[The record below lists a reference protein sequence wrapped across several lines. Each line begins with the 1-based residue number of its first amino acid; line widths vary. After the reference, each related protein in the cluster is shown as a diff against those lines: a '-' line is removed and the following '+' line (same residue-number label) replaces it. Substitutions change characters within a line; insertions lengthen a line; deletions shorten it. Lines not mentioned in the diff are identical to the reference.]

1 MRSLDRMEDDLVEDV
16 FLQEGLRPTIAEHAA
31 QCNSLFRKYMVLP
44 DIVPDPTVMDDQLAR
59 FTLWTSNMDVYGPL
73 NVSLD
78 YRLRFSPTVVDIIH
92 QLLDVICD
100 TLASLKPINEPPPQT
115 PSRKRQRISEYSDS
129 KLTRRDDDDASDS
142 DSDVDQAEQNFSKI
156 TDTIGGTVSRLF
168 RLSNAVRK
176 SAKTNRAMKI
186 ERYTDDKEA
195 NEKIAELSH
204 YTECYIKFRFPMAP
218 ESLRLALMKANEL
231 RLRRLYYQRSHR
243 RRIDLTVQN
252 PQTKPPEVQLPK
264 IKESAPA
271 VRFAP
276 SALPKPATTNRTS
289 GQGGAPVV
297 PVTTATTARQTAVG
311 ALLAKSVT
319 EVPRAKSVLVN
330 NKLSF
335 PPLPSTPECPYCGVI
350 IEFKNSNKSM
360 MWNNHVIGDLEP
372 FICVFPHCLE
382 AGHQKTGPL
391 TFESSKAW
399 IGHMQNAHGHT
410 WECRAPSHPPMTFD
424 QELDYQKH
432 SIEEH
437 DVPEELAGMLS
448 SAAQRP
454 ALNKLLECPFGD
466 DFQPPEKAESSA
478 VFSSD
483 ALQLHVAAH
492 IKEIALL
499 TLQKLPSDDDAK
511 SIKSDEGS
519 ENDGQ
524 GVANVRRSMYSL
536 LDDEDLDFQ
545 HDNSEVADITGDP
558 REEDIRASV
567 SVLDLEDKDAEG
579 MTKLHRA
586 VQAGDR
592 DLVESLIKEG
602 ANLSSRDNSGRTALW
617 YSPLGE
623 DQSVHEVFPLL
634 LDAGGKAIL
643 NLGDDSGQTLM
654 HHYAE
659 LGSEEAIKIL
669 IDLGADI
676 NVTDKY
682 GFSPLL
688 WAVVAGQEA
697 IVIQLLRAGVDVE
710 STSADGKSALAW
722 AAGLGRYSIAS
733 RLLDQDASMSRTRDS
748 LGVPLK
754 EAATFCHWST
764 VMLLLHH
771 GGDPNYRDRDGW
783 CAIHWAAE
791 GGHPEIVASL
801 LERGANVN
809 AVSSY
814 GTSPLHCAANG
825 GVVSVVRMLLEN
837 GADLLKSTCHGWTA
851 LHHAAFMG
859 HSDVVQFLLEYDPV
873 RSSVS
878 QQDNHGWSVL
888 HLAVHNRDLATINV
902 LMESSLIT
910 EPRALFDES
919 GLTAEEWLDLG
930 PTSHSYKAT
939 SNLAFSKSRCCRA
952 TTRLRQAVVAGSMPL
967 TQLLIRLDY
976 AVNGIDS
983 GRRTALYYAAKKR
996 MLPIMDLLLN
1006 SGADPNIL
1014 PTGRKTWE
1022 EFISD
1027 KDVLQRLHQ
1036 AGYQRQDTD
1045 PELERQ
1051 IRRALRPKGQF
1062 SIPDRTVSFAPEVES
1077 FTPMSWRPTF
1087 PTEPEQ
1093 SSSSVPVSSTL
1104 SVPEHSASITP
1115 VESPAPTPQTNDNK
1129 RKSRTVRS
1137 RATGFW
1143 KRLIG

>member
-1 MRSLDRMEDDLVEDV
+1 MRGLDRMEDDLVEDV

-100 TLASLKPINEPPPQT
+100 TLASLKPINNDPPPQT

-142 DSDVDQAEQNFSKI
+142 DSDVDQAEENFSKI

-176 SAKTNRAMKI
+176 SAKTNRALKI

-195 NEKIAELSH
+195 NEKIEELTR
-204 YTECYIKFRFPMAP
+204 YTDCYIKFRFPMAP
-218 ESLRLALMKANEL
+218 DSLRLAMMEANAL

-271 VRFAP
+271 VHFAP

-350 IEFKNSNKSM
+350 IEFKNSNKTM

-382 AGHQKTGPL
+382 AGHNKTGPL

-410 WECRAPSHPPMTFD
+410 WECRAPSHPPRTFD

-437 DVPEELAGMLS
+437 DVPKELAGMLS

-519 ENDGQ
+519 EDDGQ
-524 GVANVRRSMYSL
+524 GFANVRRSMYSL
-536 LDDEDLDFQ
+536 LDDEKLDFQ
-545 HDNSEVADITGDP
+545 HDNSEVADVTGDP

-567 SVLDLEDKDAEG
+567 SGLDLEDKDESG

-586 VQAGDR
+586 VQAGDQ

-602 ANLSSRDNSGRTALW
+602 ANWSSRDNSGRTALW
-617 YSPLGE
+617 YSPLGRH
-623 DQSVHEVFPLL
+623 QSVHVIFLL
-634 LDAGGKAIL
+634 LLGAGGKAIL
-643 NLGDDSGQTLM
+643 NLEDDNGQTLV
-654 HHYAE
+654 HHYAG
-659 LGSEEAIKIL
+659 LGHEEAVQIL
-669 IDLGADI
+669 VDIGADI
-676 NVTDKY
+676 SITDRY

-688 WAVVAGQEA
+688 WAVVAGNEA
-697 IVIQLLRAGVDVE
+697 VVIHLLHAGADVNFI
-710 STSADGKSALAW
+710 SGDGRSVLTW
-722 AAGLGRYSIAS
+722 AAGLGRYSIAL
-733 RLLDQDASMSRTRDS
+733 RLLDQYTGMSKTQDS
-748 LGVPLK
+748 LGVPLE
-754 EAATFCHWST
+754 EAAASGSLDI
-764 VMLLLHH
+764 VKLLLEH

-783 CAIHWAAE
+783 SAIHWAAE
-791 GGHPEIVASL
+791 EGYYGVVKLL
-801 LERGANVN
+801 LEKGANVN

-825 GVVSVVRMLLEN
+825 GNTHVVSLLLEY
-837 GADLLKSTCHGWTA
+837 GADPLKSTCHGWTA

-859 HSDVVQFLLEYDPV
+859 HPEVVQLLLGDDRV

-878 QQDNHGWSVL
+878 QQDNHGW
-888 HLAVHNRDLATINV
+888 AAT
-902 LMESSLIT
+902 
-910 EPRALFDES
+910 
-919 GLTAEEWLDLG
+919 G
-930 PTSHSYKAT
+930 
-939 SNLAFSKSRCCRA
+939 
-952 TTRLRQAVVAGSMPL
+952 LRQAVVIGNIPI
-967 TQLLIRLDY
+967 IRLFIKD
-976 AVNGIDS
+976 ASHVNRRDS

-996 MLPIMDLLLN
+996 MLPIIDLLLN

-1014 PTGRKTWE
+1014 PQGRKTWE

-1045 PELERQ
+1045 PELEGQ

-1077 FTPMSWRPTF
+1077 VTPMSWRPTF

-1093 SSSSVPVSSTL
+1093 SSSSVPVSSTT
-1104 SVPEHSASITP
+1104 SVPDHSASSTP
-1115 VESPAPTPQTNDNK
+1115 VESPAPAPQTNDNK

>member
-100 TLASLKPINEPPPQT
+100 TLASLKPINNDPPPQT

-142 DSDVDQAEQNFSKI
+142 DSDVDQAEENFSKI

-176 SAKTNRAMKI
+176 SAKTNRALKI

-195 NEKIAELSH
+195 NEKIEELKH
-204 YTECYIKFRFPMAP
+204 YTKCYIEFRFPMAP
-218 ESLRLALMKANEL
+218 DSLRLAMMEANAL

-350 IEFKNSNKSM
+350 IEFKNSNKTM

-382 AGHQKTGPL
+382 AGHNKTGPL

-410 WECRAPSHPPMTFD
+410 WECRAPSHPPKTFD

-437 DVPEELAGMLS
+437 DVPPELAGMLS

-545 HDNSEVADITGDP
+545 HDNSEVADVTGDP
-558 REEDIRASV
+558 REEDVRASV
-567 SVLDLEDKDAEG
+567 SGLDLEDKDEEG

-592 DLVESLIKEG
+592 DLVESLIDEG
-602 ANLSSRDNSGRTALW
+602 ANLLSRDNSGRTALH
-617 YSPLGE
+617 YASIG
-623 DQSVHEVFPLL
+623 QSQSDIEILSLL
-634 LDAGGKAIL
+634 LNAGSYAIL
-643 NLGDDSGQTLM
+643 NLGDESGQTAL
-654 HHYAE
+654 HYAAE
-659 LGSEEAIKIL
+659 RNLNYTLRNL
-669 IDLGADI
+669 IHQGADLQT
-676 NVTDKY
+676 TDKY
-682 GFSPLL
+682 GFSPFL
-688 WAVVAGQEA
+688 WAVVTRQEGAVKCMMEEGADVNSTTAG
-697 IVIQLLRAGVDVE
+697 
-710 STSADGKSALAW
+710 GKSAVTW
-722 AAGLGRYSIAS
+722 AASLAYSSLTNMLVQHIGS
-733 RLLDQDASMSRTRDS
+733 QTRDS
-748 LGVPLK
+748 LGMPLE
-754 EAATFCHWST
+754 EAAAAGDIDIVKF
-764 VMLLLHH
+764 LLHS
-771 GGDPNYRDRDGW
+771 GADPNYRDRDGW
-783 CAIHWAAE
+783 SAIHWAAE
-791 GGHPEIVASL
+791 RSHYDMVDLL
-801 LERGANVN
+801 LEKGADVN

-825 GVVSVVRMLLEN
+825 GDASLVALLLEK
-837 GADLLKSTCHGWTA
+837 GADPLKSTCHGWTA

-859 HSDVVQFLLEYDPV
+859 HCDVVQWLLTNE
-873 RSSVS
+873 RGISTVS
-878 QQDNHGWSVL
+878 QQDNHGWSAL
-888 HLAVHNRDLATINV
+888 HLAVHNRDMATIDA
-902 LMESSLIT
+902 LMVIIT
-910 EPRALFDES
+910 EPRALSDES

-930 PTSHSYKAT
+930 PTSHPYKAT

-952 TTRLRQAVVAGSMPL
+952 VTGLRQAVVIGNIPM
-967 TQLLIRLDY
+967 IRFFIKEDGT
-976 AVNGIDS
+976 NGMDS

-1014 PTGRKTWE
+1014 PRGRKTWE

-1027 KDVLQRLHQ
+1027 KDVLQRLHR

-1093 SSSSVPVSSTL
+1093 SSSSVPVSSTT
-1104 SVPEHSASITP
+1104 SVPEHSASSTP

>member
-16 FLQEGLRPTIAEHAA
+16 FLQEGLRPTIAEHAM

-100 TLASLKPINEPPPQT
+100 TLASLKPINDPPPQT
-115 PSRKRQRISEYSDS
+115 PSRKRQRVSEYSDS

-142 DSDVDQAEQNFSKI
+142 DSDMDQAEENFSKI

-176 SAKTNRAMKI
+176 SAKTNRALKI
-186 ERYTDDKEA
+186 ERYIDDEEA
-195 NEKIAELSH
+195 NKAIAELSE
-204 YTECYIKFRFPMAP
+204 YTDCYVKFRFPMAP
-218 ESLRLALMKANEL
+218 ESLRLALVEANAL

-252 PQTKPPEVQLPK
+252 PQTSPPAVQLPK
-264 IKESAPA
+264 MKESAPA

-276 SALPKPATTNRTS
+276 SALPKPTTTNGTS
-289 GQGGAPVV
+289 GQGGPPAV

-311 ALLAKSVT
+311 ALYAKSTT

-335 PPLPSTPECPYCGVI
+335 PPLPPTQECPYCGVI
-350 IEFKNSNKSM
+350 IEFKNAAKSM
-360 MWNNHVIGDLEP
+360 LWNNHVIGDLEP

-382 AGHQKTGPL
+382 AGQHKTGPL

-410 WECRAPSHPPMTFD
+410 WECRAPSHAPITFD
-424 QELDYQKH
+424 QEPQYQQH

-437 DVPEELAGMLS
+437 GVPEEHAGMLS
-448 SAAQRP
+448 SAARRP

-499 TLQKLPSDDDAK
+499 TLQKLPSDEDDK
-511 SIKSDEGS
+511 SVNSDQPS
-519 ENDGQ
+519 EDDGQ
-524 GVANVRRSMYSL
+524 GAANVRRSMYSL
-536 LDDEDLDFQ
+536 LDDEGLDFG
-545 HDNSEVADITGDP
+545 HDNFEVADATGDP
-558 REEDIRASV
+558 PEEDISASV
-567 SVLDLEDKDAEG
+567 TGLDLEDKDESG

-592 DLVESLIKEG
+592 NLVESLINEG
-602 ANLSSRDNSGRTALW
+602 ANLSSRDNSGRTAL
-617 YSPLGE
+617 YYAPLGNY
-623 DQSVHEVFPLL
+623 QSVHAVFLL
-634 LDAGGKAIL
+634 LLKAGGQAIMD
-643 NLGDDSGQTLM
+643 LGDDSGQTLM
-654 HHYAE
+654 HHYAG

-669 IDLGADI
+669 IDRGAGTRI
-676 NVTDKY
+676 TDKY
-682 GFSPLL
+682 GFSPFL

-697 IVIQLLRAGVDVE
+697 VLILLFRAGAYTE
-710 STSADGKSALAW
+710 STSGDGKSVLAW
-722 AAGLGRYSIAS
+722 AAGLGRSRIAS
-733 RLLDQDASMSRTRDS
+733 WLLDRDASMSKTRDS
-748 LGVPLK
+748 QVVPLN
-754 EAATFCHWST
+754 EAAASGDLDT
-764 VMLLLHH
+764 VRLLLDH

-783 CAIHWAAE
+783 SAIHWAAE
-791 GGHPEIVASL
+791 EGYPEIVAL
-801 LERGANVN
+801 LLDRRANVN

-825 GVVSVVRMLLEN
+825 GVVSIVRMLLMN
-837 GADLLKSTCHGWTA
+837 GADPLKSTCHGWTA

-859 HSDVVQFLLEYDPV
+859 HSRIVEFLLEDDRV
-873 RSSVS
+873 RSSAS

-902 LMESSLIT
+902 FMDSSTIA
-910 EPRALFDES
+910 EPRAFFDES
-919 GLTAEEWLDLG
+919 GLTAEEWLELG
-930 PTSHSYKAT
+930 PMSHSYKAT

-952 TTRLRQAVVAGSMPL
+952 TTGLRLAVVAGNVPM
-967 TQLLIRLDY
+967 TQLFLTLGHP
-976 AVNGIDS
+976 VNGMDS

-1014 PTGRKTWE
+1014 PVGRKTWE

-1027 KDVLQRLHQ
+1027 GEVLQRLHR

-1045 PELERQ
+1045 PEVERQ

-1062 SIPDRTVSFAPEVES
+1062 SIPDRSVSFAPDES
-1077 FTPMSWRPTF
+1077 VTPMSWRPTF
-1087 PTEPEQ
+1087 PEPEQ
-1093 SSSSVPVSSTL
+1093 SSSSVPVSSAP
-1104 SVPEHSASITP
+1104 SVPDHSASSTP
-1115 VESPAPTPQTNDNK
+1115 TELPAPTQQTNDNK

-1143 KRLIG
+1143 KRLVG

>member
-59 FTLWTSNMDVYGPL
+59 FTLWTSNMDIYGPL

-100 TLASLKPINEPPPQT
+100 TLASLKPINNDPPPQT

-142 DSDVDQAEQNFSKI
+142 DSDMDQAEENFSKI

-335 PPLPSTPECPYCGVI
+335 PPLPPTQECPYCGVI

-382 AGHQKTGPL
+382 AGHHKTGPL

-410 WECRAPSHPPMTFD
+410 WECRAPSHPPKTFD

-437 DVPEELAGMLS
+437 GVPEEHAGMLS
-448 SAAQRP
+448 SAARRP

-545 HDNSEVADITGDP
+545 QDSSEVADVTGDP

-567 SVLDLEDKDAEG
+567 SGLDLEDRDEEG

-586 VQAGDR
+586 
-592 DLVESLIKEG
+592 
-602 ANLSSRDNSGRTALW
+602 N
-617 YSPLGE
+617 
-623 DQSVHEVFPLL
+623 QSVHAVFLLL
-634 LDAGGKAIL
+634 LDAGGKAIM
-643 NLGDDSGQTLM
+643 NLGDDNGQTLM

-676 NVTDKY
+676 SVTDKS
-682 GFSPLL
+682 GFSPFL
-688 WAVVAGQEA
+688 WAVVAGHEA
-697 IVIQLLRAGVDVE
+697 VVIQLLRAGADVN
-710 STSADGKSALAW
+710 SIT
-722 AAGLGRYSIAS
+722 GLGRYSIVLL
-733 RLLDQDASMSRTRDS
+733 LLDPDVSMSRTPDS
-748 LGVPLK
+748 LGVPLE
-754 EAATFCHWST
+754 EAAAFGEHHTLR
-764 VMLLLHH
+764 LLLNDSAA
-771 GGDPNYRDRDGW
+771 DPNYRDRDGW
-783 CAIHWAAE
+783 SAIHRAAE
-791 GGHPEIVASL
+791 E
-801 LERGANVN
+801 EWGANAN

-825 GVVSVVRMLLEN
+825 GNTRV
-837 GADLLKSTCHGWTA
+837 STCHGWTA
-851 LHHAAFMG
+851 LHHAVYMG
-859 HSDVVQFLLEYDPV
+859 HSKVVQLLLEDDRV
-873 RSSVS
+873 KSSVS

-888 HLAVHNRDLATINV
+888 HLAVHNRDLATIN
-902 LMESSLIT
+902 
-910 EPRALFDES
+910 PRALFDES

-930 PTSHSYKAT
+930 PSSHIYKAT

-952 TTRLRQAVVAGSMPL
+952 TTNLRQAVVIGNVPM
-967 TQLLIRLDY
+967 IRLVIRENRDGI
-976 AVNGIDS
+976 NGMDS

-996 MLPIMDLLLN
+996 MLPIMDLLL
-1006 SGADPNIL
+1006 SIGADPNIL

-1062 SIPDRTVSFAPEVES
+1062 SIPDRTVSFAPEES
-1077 FTPMSWRPTF
+1077 VTPMSWRPTF

-1093 SSSSVPVSSTL
+1093 SSSSVPASSTP
-1104 SVPEHSASITP
+1104 SVPDHSASSTP
-1115 VESPAPTPQTNDNK
+1115 MESPAPTPQTNDNK